1 MPAWK
6 VCTPHFG
13 FCVKLQ
19 HNMNLNVAI
28 DQHLMLPSFA
38 AERYE
43 SLMCYMLDVYPAVNC
58 GVIGLLSVAEA
69 GWCQKVEKGILK
81 QKKIDL

>member
-1 MPAWK
+1 
-6 VCTPHFG
+6 
-13 FCVKLQ
+13 
-19 HNMNLNVAI
+19 MNLNVAI

-58 GVIGLLSVAEA
+58 GVFGFPSVAEA